1 VDVSSKHQAFP
12 FDLAFHPERVDP
24 TAWVAEGAIVRGDV
38 TIAPLCTIW
47 YGAILRGE
55 IGPIMLRARTN
66 VQDGAIIHA
75 ETDDPVFIGE
85 DVTLGHGAVVH
96 AARVGD
102 RSLIAIRATVLTGAV
117 IGEECIIG
125 AGALVPPGK
134 VIPPRSMVLGVPGKI
149 VRQVTDEEVE
159 GILATAAHHVH
170 FADVLRAGAL
180 GIRRA

>member
-1 VDVSSKHQAFP
+1 MSSGKSAFP
-12 FDLAFHPERVDP
+12 FDLAFHPERIDP
-24 TAWVAEGAIVRGDV
+24 TVWVADGAIVRGDV
-38 TIAPLCTIW
+38 TVGRLCTIW

-55 IGPIMLRARTN
+55 IGPIVLGARTN
-66 VQDGAIIHA
+66 IQDGAIVHA
-75 ETDDPVFIGE
+75 ETGDPVAIGD

-96 AARVGD
+96 AACVGD

-134 VIPPRSMVLGVPGKI
+134 VIPPRSMVLGVPGKV
-149 VRQVTDEEVE
+149 VRLVTDEDVE

-170 FADVLRAGAL
+170 FARVFKGRVTE
-180 GIRRA
+180 